1 MQDLYHQPYGNYG
14 ILLIMGNAGVKNYRD
29 KSLHQLTKGTF
40 ALHGCR
46 LVHSR
51 FVRVD
56 REHVDLSGGAML
68 IFSVLP
74 TGPPEQRCLA
84 ALITISLLKLYMP
97 DEIYKA
103 YIRIK
108 LAVLSCA

>member
-1 MQDLYHQPYGNYG
+1 
-14 ILLIMGNAGVKNYRD
+14 
-29 KSLHQLTKGTF
+29 
-40 ALHGCR
+40 
-46 LVHSR
+46 
-51 FVRVD
+51 
-56 REHVDLSGGAML
+56 ML

-84 ALITISLLKLYMP
+84 ALITTSLLKLYMP

>member
-1 MQDLYHQPYGNYG
+1 M
-14 ILLIMGNAGVKNYRD
+14 KNYRD
-29 KSLHQLTKGTF
+29 KSLHLLRGL
-40 ALHGCR
+40 LHCTAADWYT
-46 LVHSR
+46 SR

-56 REHVDLSGGAML
+56 RERVDLSGGAML